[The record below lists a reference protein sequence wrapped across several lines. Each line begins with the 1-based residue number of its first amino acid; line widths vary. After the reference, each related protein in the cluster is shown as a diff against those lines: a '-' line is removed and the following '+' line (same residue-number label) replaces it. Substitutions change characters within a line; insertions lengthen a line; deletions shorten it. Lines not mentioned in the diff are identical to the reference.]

1 MLLSEKLTFLIAAWV
16 FIALLITGAGNLE
29 IFFILVFIGVLII
42 RELSDVFSP
51 ISIKDRMNLFI
62 YVFLFVFVFIVG
74 KKIITI
80 IGI

>member
-1 MLLSEKLTFLIAAWV
+1 MLLSEKLTFLIALWV
-16 FIALLITGAGNLE
+16 FIALLITGIGNLE

-62 YVFLFVFVFIVG
+62 YVFLFIFVFIVG